1 MGQRHC
7 TMKFGT
13 DQLNTFDTFTLDC
26 WKDQVYYEGQAFPAG
41 FFATEILNF
50 AGEVQGPLL
59 DRIAALIPLVD
70 RAASLKKD
78 GGRDVLAQLRPMMQE
93 AVSWICTCP
102 PFCYGDNQT
111 VWEEFSLAMDGE
123 RFDHDCDIS
132 PEHLPYYFLMFG
144 EQVLKILVAIY
155 NFCLLTCTFERK
167 YLRQLERRTES
178 EFAKAAH
185 RCFDLDDNFLSILE
199 QMPFGEVEEFFSF
212 PRLIFGFSYLQ
223 VPNEKEKWIS
233 VQQVICSRLIDFYV
247 FDLQNGLQHGHGP
260 SFCRNCHRY
269 FLTTTAHVPK
279 YCDGIA
285 PQNSHLTCRQYGAM
299 MHQKEQN
306 KQHPIYRIFSTR
318 TNTIRKHHQR
328 GKISDDLRR
337 ESIRLAEAYRDK
349 ALLDNDYAEHGY
361 AQDME
366 QEPLY
371 REAQKRVRER
381 EGG

>member
-1 MGQRHC
+1 MELGTNQR
-7 TMKFGT
+7 
-13 DQLNTFDTFTLDC
+13 NRFDTFTLDC
-26 WKDQVYYEGQAFPAG
+26 WKDQVYYEGQPFPAG
-41 FFATEILNF
+41 FFAAEILNF
-50 AGEVQGPLL
+50 AGEVQDPLL
-59 DRIAALIPLVD
+59 DRIVALTPLVD
-70 RAASLKKD
+70 QAASLKKN
-78 GGRDVLAQLRPMMQE
+78 GGREVLAQLRPKMRE

-102 PFCYGDNQT
+102 PFCYGDNQA

-123 RFDHDCDIS
+123 RFERDCDTA

-155 NFCLLTCTFERK
+155 NFCVLTRAFEQK

-185 RCFDLDDNFLSILE
+185 SCFDLDDNFLIMLE

-212 PRLIFGFSYLQ
+212 PRLISGFSYLQ
-223 VPNEKEKWIS
+223 NPNAKEKWIS
-233 VQQVICSRLIDFYV
+233 VQRVVCKRLIDFYV

-279 YCDGIA
+279 YCDGMA
-285 PQNSHLTCRQYGAM
+285 PQDSRLTCRQYGAM

-306 KQHPIYRIFSTR
+306 KQHPVYRLFNTR

-328 GKISDDLRR
+328 GKISDELRR
-337 ESIRLAEAYRDK
+337 EALYLAETYRDR
-349 ALLDNDYAEHGY
+349 ALMDNDYAAGDYVH
-361 AQDME
+361 DME
-366 QEPLY
+366 QETLY
-371 REAQKRVRER
+371 AQARARLAQEDKP
-381 EGG
+381 